1 MIRDAV
7 QGDISFTLH
16 KFSEGDVYGVNSADT
31 NYLLFITK
39 GMASASKMSDTD
51 NGRAAF
57 ASGDIIFFPVSF
69 DFNITF
75 TSPGEMMEVTFDT
88 TVDVFRELQKIL
100 TTKDNSSLVEFNGRL
115 RMKFPLNMYVMLIQS
130 YLKDGVMDAD
140 LSAAKLT
147 ELFIIFRTYYNEQ
160 EVRLLF
166 EPLTCSIPEFKTMV
180 YSKMNLKYSIEELSE
195 ACGMSKRTFERRF
208 SKAFGGIPPYE
219 WLQKQKAKKML
230 RMMSCAGTTI
240 SDIIQ
245 EFDFYD
251 PSHLYKFTK
260 KQFGMSPEE
269 LMAMTTNRV
278 NILTK

>member
-1 MIRDAV
+1 MINDAS
-7 QGDISFTLH
+7 QNDISFTLR
-16 KFSEGDVYGVNSADT
+16 KFAEGESYSVSSADR
-31 NYLLFITK
+31 NHLLFITK
-39 GMASASKMSDTD
+39 GIATASLLSDTD
-51 NGRAAF
+51 EEHAGF
-57 ASGDIIFFPVSF
+57 ASGDIVFFPVSF

-75 TSPGEMMEVTFDT
+75 VSSGEMMDISFDT
-88 TVDVFRELQKIL
+88 TVEVFRELQKIL
-100 TTKDNSSLVEFNGRL
+100 ITKGNSSLMEFNGRL
-115 RMKFPLNMYVMLIQS
+115 RMKFPMNLYVLLIQS

-166 EPLTCSIPEFKTMV
+166 EPLTCSLPEFKIMV
-180 YSKMNLKYSIEELSE
+180 FSKMNLKYNIEELAN
-195 ACGMSKRTFERRF
+195 ACNMSKRTFERRF
-208 SKAFGGIPPYE
+208 SETFGGIPPYE

-230 RMMSCAGTTI
+230 RMASCAGTTI

-260 KQFGMSPEE
+260 KQFGLSPEE
-269 LMAMTTNRV
+269 LLDR
-278 NILTK
+278 KK

>member
-1 MIRDAV
+1 MIKDVA
-7 QGDISFTLH
+7 QGDIFFSLR
-16 KFSEGDVYGVNSADT
+16 KFAEGESYAVSYADS
-31 NYLLFITK
+31 NHILFITK
-39 GMASASKMSDTD
+39 GMASASVLSDTD
-51 NGRAAF
+51 KSHAGF
-57 ASGDIIFFPVSF
+57 ASGDIVFFPVSF

-75 TSPGEMMEVTFDT
+75 ASPGEMMDISFDT

-100 TTKDNSSLVEFNGRL
+100 TTKENSSLMEFNGRL

-130 YLKDGVMDAD
+130 YLKDGVMDPE

-166 EPLTCSIPEFKTMV
+166 EPLACSLPEFKTMV
-180 YSKMNLKYSIEELSE
+180 YAKMNLKYNIDELAR
-195 ACGMSKRTFERRF
+195 ACNMSKRTFERRF
-208 SKAFGGIPPYE
+208 SEVFGGIPPYE

-230 RMMSCAGTTI
+230 RMASCAGTTI

-260 KQFGMSPEE
+260 KQFGLSPEA
-269 LMAMTTNRV
+269 LLV
-278 NILTK
+278 KKK